1 MGCGG
6 SKKSNVFEPNSIFKA
21 SQDPNTTPVSPKLIN
36 VQDEYLRNI
45 PIPDPSPDLQVFLN
59 QLATHL
65 STSSSSISINYS
77 SPNTGY
83 RPIRTQQDYEE
94 VINLMK
100 FQKVKVNAVVKNEVG
115 SGLPLEYGMFKLYK
129 VQALTN
135 MQDDVIESDSKSL
148 LNLTIEM
155 SKTIDKRIPAVWHN
169 YLQIFNIKK
178 RQIDKKHDSR
188 FNLNSR
194 AMLYINGNIVVTGGN
209 KDSCIALEYNPH
221 NETINRLPNL
231 LQGRERHSM
240 ACIGSSIYVL
250 GGFHRQALS
259 NCEFFDGKSWNKMP
273 DLNIA
278 RQNHSSVDHNEFIY
292 VVGGKQQD
300 SIEKWDGNSW
310 KLLTVKL
317 PISISKP
324 GLASIDMNS
333 ILIVGGS
340 SGPPLESVW
349 SLDLLAESLDVMPN
363 LPNGDMFSSTGVS
376 IKYKIYFMGNTG
388 IYIFN
393 TILSKWDKLETV
405 SNNELLL
412 KS

>member
-6 SKKSNVFEPNSIFKA
+6 SKKSNVFEPSNIYKGPH
-21 SQDPNTTPVSPKLIN
+21 DPSTTPASPKLIN

-45 PIPDPSPDLQVFLN
+45 PIPDPSPDFQAFLN

-65 STSSSSISINYS
+65 STSSGSISINYS
-77 SPNTGY
+77 SSNVGY

-94 VINLMK
+94 VFNLMK
-100 FQKVKVNAVVKNEVG
+100 FQKVKVNAVVKNQVG
-115 SGLPLEYGMFKLYK
+115 SGFPIEYGMFKLYK
-129 VQALTN
+129 VQALNN
-135 MQDDVIESDSKSL
+135 MQGDAIESDSRSI

-155 SKTIDKRIPAVWHN
+155 SKTIDKRITAVWHN
-169 YLQIFNIKK
+169 YLQIFNIKE

-194 AMLYINGNIVVTGGN
+194 AMLYINGNIIVTGGN
-209 KDSCIALEYNPH
+209 KDCSIALEYNPRT
-221 NETINRLPNL
+221 ETINRLPNL

-240 ACIGSSIYVL
+240 ACLGSYIYVI
-250 GGFHRQALS
+250 GGFHHKALS
-259 NCEFFDGKSWNKMP
+259 SCEFFDGKSWDRIS

-278 RQNHSSVDHNEFIY
+278 RHNHSSVNHNEYIY

-300 SIEKWDGNSW
+300 SIEKWDGIAW

-317 PISISKP
+317 PMSVSKP
-324 GLASIDMNS
+324 GLASMGMSS

-349 SLDLLAESLDVMPN
+349 TLDTTSESLEVMPN
-363 LPNGDMFSSTGVS
+363 LPNGDMFSSSGVS

-393 TILSKWDKLETV
+393 TILSQWDKLETV